1 MSADLSSPE
10 SSAGAR
16 GSAQTLPEDWTCD
29 RCGKTS
35 AETTV
40 FWPRSRMDLDER
52 VTLKEYGVDEGQF
65 FNGKDVALCGQCN
78 GSHWSAP
85 IEKLCEPPQGGS
97 DVR

>member
-1 MSADLSSPE
+1 
-10 SSAGAR
+10 
-16 GSAQTLPEDWTCD
+16 
-29 RCGKTS
+29 
-35 AETTV
+35 
-40 FWPRSRMDLDER
+40 MDLDER